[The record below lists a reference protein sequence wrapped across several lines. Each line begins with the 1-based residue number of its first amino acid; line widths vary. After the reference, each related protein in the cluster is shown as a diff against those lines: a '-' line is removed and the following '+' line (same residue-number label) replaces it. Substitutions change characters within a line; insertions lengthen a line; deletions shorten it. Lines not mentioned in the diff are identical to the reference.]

1 MSKSSQFLSLLLVC
15 EGFPL
20 SNSRLLSYR
29 SGKACTQILQLGQS
43 TSSLSHCFPEPCEPS
58 DPAFQTVYSWC
69 PSSSAFIFLI
79 SLPFSIFPQIRKVPP
94 YSEIWHKS
102 LKFQR
107 AITLS
112 TKSFFF
118 SFWLFSPDFRL
129 GCLRGNIPP
138 GYERNILRSH
148 LFRKV
153 FPNGLSLRKGLL
165 GSTIRAFPGMTPST
179 SPCMMAVK
187 QSVVG
192 SGPTLLPGMS
202 CSSRYLPNPE
212 LLSSPCELE
221 FVLFIQ
227 IKEGSRSYLMNV
239 VFPVE
244 YCPTTRTMGLLSK
257 SASSRLGEWKSWK
270 P

>member
-112 TKSFFF
+112 TKSVFFF
-118 SFWLFSPDFRL
+118 L
-129 GCLRGNIPP
+129 
-138 GYERNILRSH
+138 
-148 LFRKV
+148 
-153 FPNGLSLRKGLL
+153 
-165 GSTIRAFPGMTPST
+165 A
-179 SPCMMAVK
+179 
-187 QSVVG
+187 
-192 SGPTLLPGMS
+192 LLPWFQTW
-202 CSSRYLPNPE
+202 LPEGKHPTRLWE
-212 LLSSPCELE
+212 EHPPLSPVQEGVSKRVE
-221 FVLFIQ
+221 FAERLVGVYNQGIPWDDALHLPMHDGGEAVRGGFGSHPAPGNVLFQ
-227 IKEGSRSYLMNV
+227 
-239 VFPVE
+239 
-244 YCPTTRTMGLLSK
+244 
-257 SASSRLGEWKSWK
+257 
-270 P
+270 